1 MDGPWDNWV
10 VNKVNNKDNYYY
22 YYNMCYSTV
31 LIWWADSIVST
42 AIRLYSN
49 QSSGYTVV
57 NHAKRESGAEQN
69 YSIIK

>member
-1 MDGPWDNWV
+1 MF
-10 VNKVNNKDNYYY
+10 
-22 YYNMCYSTV
+22 YSIV

-69 YSIIK
+69 YSIIKLSNADDQESDHKR